1 MLWVGAIGGA
11 GVGAAWAAG
20 RARAWVRGLPAV
32 GAARASPGA
41 GGRGRAGLNVEE
53 DGVVEIH
60 DLGEEGGGESGE
72 GGAGG
77 MGGGLEDVLLSSGR
91 MREFDFEGG
100 GSRRLSPDELVAE
113 RDWWRGLPVVSVLV
127 LGLGERGGE
136 PSGLFSV
143 DVSFTGEGAENRALC
158 FEDPEDALKLQNALR
173 ALPGFYS
180 DCAAVKMSPLE
191 LLSEMEG
198 DPDRLVVMRAGR
210 IDIRPGT
217 GPAEVAEAVANEYY
231 FRQVLGIV
239 APPGVRPS

>member
-1 MLWVGAIGGA
+1 MV
-11 GVGAAWAAG
+11 
-20 RARAWVRGLPAV
+20 
-32 GAARASPGA
+32 
-41 GGRGRAGLNVEE
+41 
-53 DGVVEIH
+53 
-60 DLGEEGGGESGE
+60 

-77 MGGGLEDVLLSSGR
+77 WGGGLEDVLLSSGR